1 MSVQA
6 FSLVPFPAGTI
17 PEITITGTISRRDR
31 LLDLH
36 YELAGNLREI
46 ILPSPSSSPGR
57 KAELWKTTCFE
68 FFLAR
73 KDQPQYW
80 EFNMSPS
87 GDWNVYRMDAYRRIG
102 FKEEASVQP
111 LSFEWQKVANVVT
124 LDAKIDLNPIFQL
137 DDLVEAGITA
147 VIQTKDGS
155 ETYWALIH
163 PAPQADFHL
172 RESFILPLARQTHLL
187 RQSALGG

>member
-1 MSVQA
+1 
-6 FSLVPFPAGTI
+6 
-17 PEITITGTISRRDR
+17 
-31 LLDLH
+31 
-36 YELAGNLREI
+36 
-46 ILPSPSSSPGR
+46 
-57 KAELWKTTCFE
+57 
-68 FFLAR
+68 
-73 KDQPQYW
+73 
-80 EFNMSPS
+80 
-87 GDWNVYRMDAYRRIG
+87 MDAYRRIG